1 MYTGYGRKER
11 EVEMNPLMYW
21 GLIKIRQAEIRRD
34 VEAIR
39 RTREASSWRR
49 ERKAGSR

>member
-1 MYTGYGRKER
+1 
-11 EVEMNPLMYW
+11 MNPLMYW

-39 RTREASSWRR
+39 RSREASSWRR
-49 ERKAGSR
+49 GREGSGR